1 MQQDGEFPSN
11 CHHSSSSRMAS
22 ATSTQAETP
31 PSQGRVF
38 AVWPDDVVGA
48 LDQQLSQVPV
58 AGLGDSKLWVA
69 VARLAA
75 SGPQGEGPASIP
87 ASLEALLVSE
97 RQHEGQDREMPNAV
111 DLD

>member
-31 PSQGRVF
+31 SSEGQVF

-75 SGPQGEGPASIP
+75 SRPQAEGAAYI
-87 ASLEALLVSE
+87 ATSLEALLVS
-97 RQHEGQDREMPNAV
+97 QG
-111 DLD
+111 